1 MMRDSQKKLVYSIV
15 TYKRLSEIIL
25 QYITICIAVFYA
37 QQNQFQMQVIILRAC
52 FIKRTYI

>member
-25 QYITICIAVFYA
+25 QYITICIGVFYA